1 MIFLFVLCQTKPV
14 CVLSSLTEHCSLNL
28 AHLHPLKMTVQVCV
42 WQQRAGLV
50 TFRFHLQ
57 RWWKHQPPQP
67 RKLPLLITSSSCR
80 ACPSWPRSHAGDIT
94 SRINWYWWTC
104 LATPC
109 QQALRA
115 GDAQPPPSLAKKNQ
129 PWGRVIPRDERQTRM
144 GLYELLRGY
153 RCMAVAIQ
161 TAWVCSSGAVFYVW
175 TLFTLC
181 LSLDWQL

>member
-1 MIFLFVLCQTKPV
+1 MNAQLEKLQQITETTDLWFFFLYSVKTKPV

-50 TFRFHLQ
+50 TFRFHLR
-57 RWWKHQPPQP
+57 RWWKHRPPQP
-67 RKLPLLITSSSCR
+67 RKLRLLITSCSCR

-104 LATPC
+104 LATPR

-115 GDAQPPPSLAKKNQ
+115 GDAQPPLSLAKKNN
-129 PWGRVIPRDERQTRM
+129 P
-144 GLYELLRGY
+144 
-153 RCMAVAIQ
+153 
-161 TAWVCSSGAVFYVW
+161 GAE
-175 TLFTLC
+175 
-181 LSLDWQL
+181 